1 MLFCNVDQLL
11 SPPVVEPVPLH
22 ALHSSIGNSTR
33 EHFSI
38 PEARGGSP
46 TPLDVLLHVSH
57 TPEPPGQE
65 PGSDAEILK
74 FTKEKYAV
82 TFPVFSK
89 LLVNGP
95 QASDLY
101 KWLKAETPKDSSSS
115 SADIRWNFTKVRS
128 PDDVPRRLRVA

>member
-1 MLFCNVDQLL
+1 
-11 SPPVVEPVPLH
+11 
-22 ALHSSIGNSTR
+22 
-33 EHFSI
+33 
-38 PEARGGSP
+38 
-46 TPLDVLLHVSH
+46 VSH

-65 PGSDAEILK
+65 PGSDADILK

-128 PDDVPRRLRVA
+128 PYDVPRRLRVA